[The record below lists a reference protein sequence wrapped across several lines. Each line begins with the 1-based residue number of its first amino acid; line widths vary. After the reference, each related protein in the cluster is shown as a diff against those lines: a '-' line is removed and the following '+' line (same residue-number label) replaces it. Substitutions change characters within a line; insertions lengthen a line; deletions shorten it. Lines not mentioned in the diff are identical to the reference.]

1 MSPFFANIFQSY
13 RSTCS
18 PSKLFSIRSVKKF
31 QKSTRN
37 TFYDDCLIQ
46 DWSVV
51 VERNI
56 SRTLIC
62 LIRAGTKKF
71 NTFQIRG
78 CLYMY
83 HDGTHQL
90 GRVEYKIIGGSRLLE
105 KGGIRR
111 TLVDLTFGKEN
122 LPIHTH
128 LHAKQRLKN
137 YFCFFSKGGSRH
149 PWDP

>member
-1 MSPFFANIFQSY
+1 
-13 RSTCS
+13 
-18 PSKLFSIRSVKKF
+18 
-31 QKSTRN
+31 
-37 TFYDDCLIQ
+37 
-46 DWSVV
+46 
-51 VERNI
+51 
-56 SRTLIC
+56 
-62 LIRAGTKKF
+62 
-71 NTFQIRG
+71 
-78 CLYMY
+78 MY

-137 YFCFFSKGGSRH
+137 YFCFFQKGGLGTLGTHRNVFKSRINNRKEILQVKLCT
-149 PWDP
+149 